1 MQPTTASKT
10 ALATALMRA
19 LHTRADPH
27 RILDDPWGDRLVPEV
42 VRTTIHQRVLDA
54 IAAGHPAAAGVVDTG
69 GSALVDG
76 WLRGNPAYANIIT
89 RSRYAEDALHD
100 AIARGCTQYVLV
112 GAGFDSYAL
121 RRPPQAAHLQVYEVD
136 HPATQQLKRMRIAE
150 CGLAVGDATHFLAAD
165 LAAESLES
173 VLGRSGYDRSKPAF
187 YAWLGVTMYL
197 PREANQQ
204 ALRGIAR
211 SAAPGSE
218 LVFTYV
224 DQAAFDRREIGGSLL
239 GQSVASIGEPFL
251 SGFDPKALAHELQE
265 AGFELLEDLTDFQLV
280 ERYDPQGLNGLK
292 PLPHSRI
299 ARARVAGQ

>member
-1 MQPTTASKT
+1 MEPTTASKT

-42 VRTTIHQRVLDA
+42 VRTTIRQRVLDA
-54 IAAGHPAAAGVVDTG
+54 KAAGHPAATGVVDTG
-69 GSALVDG
+69 GNALVDA
-76 WLRGNPAYANIIT
+76 WLRGNPAYANIVT

-100 AIARGCTQYVLV
+100 AVARGCSQYVLV

-121 RRPPQAAHLQVYEVD
+121 RKPAQAAHVQVYEVD
-136 HPATQQLKRMRIAE
+136 HPATQALKRQRIAA
-150 CGLAVGDATHFLAAD
+150 CGLAVGDDVHFLAAD
-165 LAAESLES
+165 LAAESLAS
-173 VLGRSGYDRSKPAF
+173 VLARSSYDRTKPAF
-187 YAWLGVTMYL
+187 FSWLGVTMYL

-211 SAAPGSE
+211 SAAAGSE

-224 DQAAFDRREIGGSLL
+224 DQAAFDHREIGGSML

-251 SGFDPKALAHELQE
+251 SGFDPKALPHELHE
-265 AGFELLEDLTDFQLV
+265 AGFELLEDLADAQLV
-280 ERYDPQGLNGLK
+280 ERYDPQARNGLK
-292 PLPHSRI
+292 PLPLSRI
-299 ARARVAGQ
+299 AHARVAGA